1 MPDDDG
7 ADRGK
12 DGAEDRPSGPRPFWT
27 GSLTFG
33 LVNVPVRLYSAVRST
48 GSSLRMV
55 SAEGRPLEQRYV
67 CPAEGRP
74 VSRDEIVRGYD
85 VSAPDTDEKEFVTV
99 TEEELEGLQP
109 EKTREIDL
117 RRFVP
122 VEELDPVFFERAYF
136 LSPAEGSTKAYRLLA
151 RVMEETERAGVA
163 SFVMRSK
170 EYLVAILARDGIL
183 RAETMRFHDEVR
195 TRDHVGLPA
204 PEGAPEE
211 RIESLEAAIHGLEE
225 DGLDRSELEDRG
237 DDELEALVARKRKKG
252 HDVVELPEEERER
265 GARGGQV
272 IDLID
277 VLKRSLAGGDEKGGR
292 REGPVPGERD
302 DDLEA
307 RTRDELYE
315 RAQELDIPGRS
326 SMKKAELV
334 EAIRKAG

>member
-1 MPDDDG
+1 MPEDSGKKSG
-7 ADRGK
+7 ADEKNG
-12 DGAEDRPSGPRPFWT
+12 RPSGPRPFWS

-55 SAEGRPLEQRYV
+55 SADGRPLEQRYV

-85 VSAPDTDEKEFVTV
+85 VSDPEDDGKEFVTV
-99 TEEELEGLQP
+99 TQEELEGLQP
-109 EKTREIDL
+109 KKSREIDL

-122 VEELDPVFFERAYF
+122 VEDLDPVFFERAYF

-151 RVMEETERAGVA
+151 RVMEETGRAGVA

-195 TRDHVGLPA
+195 TQEHVGLPH
-204 PEGAPEE
+204 PGDAPEE
-211 RIESLEAAIHGLEE
+211 RTDALEAAVRELEE
-225 DGLDRSELEDRG
+225 DGLDRSELEDRR
-237 DDELEALVARKRKKG
+237 DEELEALVARKRKAG
-252 HDVVELPEEERER
+252 SDVVDLPEEEREK
-265 GARGGQV
+265 GARGAEV
-272 IDLID
+272 IDLIE
-277 VLKRSLAGGDEKGGR
+277 VLRRSLEGGGDGDEAR
-292 REGPVPGERD
+292 PVAAERD
-302 DDLEA
+302 DGLGD

-334 EAIRKAG
+334 EAIRRVG